1 MTRPRSQAFARRA
14 AVCSLPVA
22 LLAVSNPTSAAQKPS
37 PPAFQALQPGEFV
50 THALDVPVR
59 IVLIGFE
66 EGSIDEAALSS
77 LLPQAYKP
85 VVRYPQVYGLSGRDL
100 GLEYRFAYRVVRKG
114 PRFEERFFAHLAAI
128 GRTAQRTLYQTLYN
142 AQAGKV
148 AGVEVPEEVLFID
161 APSVER
167 WLARNDASDDRAHTL
182 YFVNWYGREGFRFHV
197 YTREGDP
204 DPDTGFAFAGLASR
218 KVVSWG
224 GGSGRSWFYDFSAGP
239 EFWGG
244 SFNVDDADLDG
255 DGEADYRIPVIW
267 EYALGGYRAPA
278 LLSFDMGLV
287 ARFVAIN
294 LLFAPSPLY
303 DPLVTAPGPLGRK
316 IAHVTMLED
325 DPDPA
330 QKGAGFFDPELTRA
344 KLQSFQPYYR
354 WRVKL
359 AALDP
364 LDAGARKTLE
374 IFTLNDVQDD
384 CWVEIGTPIAQ
395 PFCYFSAHRDSYV
408 PRYARRDYV
417 APVFAFNTTDA
428 GLGAQF
434 GLLGFADDNWRDGT
448 QSMVFTFGA
457 PGYRA
462 LGYGFTSTTVHELG
476 HHVGLSHPHD
486 GYDPELGLDYGPS
499 GFFYFAWLGD
509 ETDTVMHYFGLSN
522 GFGANDRDNMRRWE
536 AAGYLNRANV
546 LAGDLL
552 ASPRPEKARAVLRAA
567 DAHAARAR
575 RALGRFDY
583 LEAATDARWAYS
595 LLADAARELGVASAR
610 LARADS
616 PLPEVLRP
624 KAGCRPRQAPHEQ
637 RTAP

>member
-1 MTRPRSQAFARRA
+1 LF
-14 AVCSLPVA
+14 LPLA
-22 LLAVSNPTSAAQKPS
+22 LLALSTPTAAAQKPA
-37 PPAFQALQPGEFV
+37 PEAFEALQPGEFV

-66 EGSIDEAALSS
+66 EAAIDEATLAS
-77 LLPQAYKP
+77 LLPPASKP
-85 VVRYPQVYGLSGRDL
+85 LVRYPQFYGISGRDL
-100 GLEYRFAYRVVRKG
+100 GLEYRFAYQVVRKG
-114 PRFEERFFAHLAAI
+114 PRFEDRFFAHLAAI
-128 GRTAQRTLYQTLYN
+128 GQPGQRTLYQTLYN
-142 AQAGKV
+142 AQAGKR
-148 AGVEVPEEVLFID
+148 ADVEVPDEVLLID

-167 WLARNDASDDRAHTL
+167 WLERNDASDRQHTL
-182 YFVNWYGREGFRFHV
+182 YFVNWYGHEGFRFHV
-197 YTREGDP
+197 YTRAGDP

-224 GGSGRSWFYDFSAGP
+224 GSSGRAWFYDFSAGP

-244 SFNVDDADLDG
+244 SFNVDDPDLDG
-255 DGEADYRIPVIW
+255 DGEADYRIPPIW

-278 LLSFDMGLV
+278 LLSLDMALV

-325 DPDPA
+325 DADPA
-330 QKGAGFFDPELTRA
+330 QKGARFFDPAFTRE

-354 WRVKL
+354 WRVKF
-359 AALDP
+359 ASVDP
-364 LDAGARKTLE
+364 LDAGAKKTLD

-384 CWVEIGTPIAQ
+384 CWVDIGTPFAQ
-395 PFCYFSAHRDSYV
+395 PYCYFAANRDSYV
-408 PRYARRDYV
+408 PRYGRRDYV

-428 GLGAQF
+428 GLGAQL
-434 GLLGFADDNWRDGT
+434 GLLGFADDNWASGT
-448 QSMVFTFGA
+448 QTMVFTFGA
-457 PGYRA
+457 PVYRS
-462 LGYGFTSTTVHELG
+462 LGYGFTSTTVHEVG

-486 GYDPELGLDYGPS
+486 GYDSELGLDYGPA

-509 ETDTVMHYFGLSN
+509 ESDTVMHYFGLSN
-522 GFGANDRDNMRRWE
+522 GFGRNDSDNMRRWE

-552 ASPRPEKARAVLRAA
+552 ASPKASRARAALRAA
-567 DAHAARAR
+567 DEHAAGAR

-595 LLADAARELGVASAR
+595 LLAEAASELGVSSAR
-610 LARADS
+610 LARAVT
-616 PLPEVLRP
+616 PLPEARGP
-624 KAGCRPRQAPHEQ
+624 KTGCRPRQAPQELPP
-637 RTAP
+637 AP